1 MIILDRE
8 RCRIA
13 ERRQVAPAYVS
24 ANGPNPKSMGR
35 SYYVRVA
42 QTEVSRERA
51 HVALPAVA
59 TKSSPGRGDA
69 TVAGRQIRRR
79 DGEVV
84 VPRWGFGFDPA
95 ETSRLTFGGGD
106 VAAAHGQRGRCRRRV
121 LDDDDFGNVWREMR
135 MNVGKRGDL

>member
-1 MIILDRE
+1 
-8 RCRIA
+8 
-13 ERRQVAPAYVS
+13 
-24 ANGPNPKSMGR
+24 MGR